1 LTRLGVSLRVETV
14 RVAGKLVDLSPVGNP
29 AEGNPRNSV
38 KMQPVL
44 STYLFINR
52 KLTAALIGEVA
63 RADASAI
70 ELFCS
75 REHFD
80 YHCSDDAR
88 ELASWLTG
96 NNLTLHSIHAPTT
109 RNSYPQRESGSPLL
123 VSDPE
128 RIRRQEAVDEIKR
141 ALDLVEYLSFR
152 YCILHVARPRDIPDP
167 RRWDAAFSS
176 LELLSLFAKQRG
188 VTLALENT
196 PGEMA
201 TPANLKNF
209 LEQTRLTNVKLCFDA
224 GHAHLEGGVVPSLEV
239 IRDLIVTTHIHDNRG
254 ERDDHLP
261 PYEGTI
267 DWNNALAAMPAEA
280 PFVFELKEPAAAIG
294 SPDLQAFAATLQG
307 MRTVF
312 DKFERALA
320 QA

>member
-1 LTRLGVSLRVETV
+1 
-14 RVAGKLVDLSPVGNP
+14 
-29 AEGNPRNSV
+29 
-38 KMQPVL
+38 M
-44 STYLFINR
+44 
-52 KLTAALIGEVA
+52 IGEVA
-63 RADASAI
+63 RANVSAI

-75 REHFD
+75 RGHFD
-80 YHCSDDAR
+80 YHSTDDAR
-88 ELASWLTG
+88 ELASWLSG
-96 NNLTLHSIHAPTT
+96 NNLALHSIHAPTT
-109 RNSYPQRESGSPLL
+109 RDSYPRRESGTPLL

-141 ALDLVEYLSFR
+141 ALDLVESVSFR
-152 YCILHVARPRDIPDP
+152 YCVLHVARHRDEPDQ

-188 VTLALENT
+188 VTIALENT
-196 PGEMA
+196 PGDMA

-267 DWNNALAAMPAEA
+267 DWNNALAAMPANV

-294 SPDLQAFAATLQG
+294 SSDLQAFAATLQG
-307 MRTVF
+307 MRAVF
-312 DKFERALA
+312 DKFEQALTRA
-320 QA
+320 